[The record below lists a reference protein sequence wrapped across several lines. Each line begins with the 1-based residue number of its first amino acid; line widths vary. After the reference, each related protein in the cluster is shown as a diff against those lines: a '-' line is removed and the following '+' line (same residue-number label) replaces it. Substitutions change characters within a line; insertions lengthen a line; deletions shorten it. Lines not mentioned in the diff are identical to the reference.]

1 MYQSKV
7 YGGVPPLAVSNAAPI
22 PVSQAPV
29 TVIVYANVFPLLN
42 ADELGVGDGDAN
54 VLVGV
59 DVTVGVGVSVFVTVG
74 VGVGVLYANIHRLDP
89 LWPCLLFRK
98 PIPRRSVRRDRLH
111 FPRLSRGKSD
121 RGLSQL
127 L

>member
-29 TVIVYANVFPLLN
+29 TVIVYANVFQLLN

-59 DVTVGVGVSVFVTVG
+59 GVTVGVGVSVFVTVG
-74 VGVGVLYANIHRLDP
+74 VGVGVFVTVGVGVLVTVGVGVGVEQVNE
-89 LWPCLLFRK
+89 LLVRQSLQ
-98 PIPRRSVRRDRLH
+98 SVYD
-111 FPRLSRGKSD
+111 GV
-121 RGLSQL
+121 
-127 L
+127 